1 MWALPAT
8 ARALVMGAVLAA
20 ALCAAPALRAG
31 AGVPWAAVALLAAVG
46 AAAERLPRRS
56 LALPVLLTAAFVL
69 PPAAAALVAVPG
81 ALVGRVER
89 PPVATRRLWHAAQ
102 QSLAVWAASSVFAAF
117 SPLPGLHALPPALTA
132 ALVCAL
138 VLTVLDG
145 AIQVAAEH
153 RPFSALLSGL
163 PTGLLGPTL
172 VHGPAALLAAI
183 LWRGAYGPAA
193 ALLVLLPMAL
203 SGWLLD
209 SGRRERAAQQE
220 AVRALVQAVDLK
232 DRYTRAHCERVGRAS
247 VLIAREL
254 GMTGERLETMRLAG
268 VLHDI
273 GKIGVPTR
281 LLRKDGPLTPEER
294 RVIELHPEYGHEIV
308 RGIAF
313 LDEARAAIL
322 HHHERLDGTG
332 YPHGLTGH
340 HIPESARVVAVA
352 DAFDAMTSNR
362 SYSRA
367 RPVPVALAELHRCA
381 GSHFDPRMVAALTRA
396 LDRRG
401 WGLVVPAD
409 ASDLAVPVSRNV
421 PSGCSADAAV
431 GRGGER

>member
-8 ARALVMGAVLAA
+8 ARALVVGAVLAA

-31 AGVPWAAVALLAAVG
+31 SGVSWATVALLAAVC

-56 LALPVLLTAAFVL
+56 LALPVLLTAAFLL

-102 QSLAVWAASSVFAAF
+102 QSLAAWAASYVFAVF
-117 SPLPGLHALPPALTA
+117 PPLPGLHALPSALAA

-138 VLTVLDG
+138 LVAVLDG
-145 AIQVAAEH
+145 AIQVTAEH
-153 RPFSALLSGL
+153 RPPHEAWRGL
-163 PTGLLGPTL
+163 PTGSLVPAL

-183 LWRGAYGPAA
+183 LWRGTYGPAA

-203 SGWLLD
+203 SGRLLD
-209 SGRRERAAQQE
+209 SGRRERAAQQA

-254 GMTGERLETMRLAG
+254 GMTGERLEAMRLAG

-322 HHHERLDGTG
+322 HHHERLDGKG

-340 HIPESARVVAVA
+340 QIPEFARVVAVA

-396 LDRRG
+396 LDHRG
-401 WGLVVPAD
+401 WGPVAPAD
-409 ASDLAVPVSRNV
+409 ASDLVLSTSRNV
-421 PSGCSADAAV
+421 PSGCSAEAAV

>member
-1 MWALPAT
+1 MGALPAT
-8 ARALVMGAVLAA
+8 ARALVTGAVLAA

-56 LALPVLLTAAFVL
+56 LAFPVLLTAAFVL

-102 QSLAVWAASSVFAAF
+102 QPLAVWAASSVFAVF
-117 SPLPGLHALPPALTA
+117 PPLPGLLALPPALAA

-138 VLTVLDG
+138 VLTALDG
-145 AIQVAAEH
+145 AIQAAAER
-153 RPFSALLSGL
+153 RPLHETWSGL
-163 PTGLLGPTL
+163 PTGLLGPAL
-172 VHGPAALLAAI
+172 FHGPAALLAAV
-183 LWRGAYGPAA
+183 LWCGAYGPAA

-203 SGWLLD
+203 SGRLLD
-209 SGRRERAAQQE
+209 RGRRERAAQQA

-313 LDEARAAIL
+313 LDEARAVIL
-322 HHHERLDGTG
+322 YHHERLDGTG

-340 HIPESARVVAVA
+340 HIPEAARVVAVA

-409 ASDLAVPVSRNV
+409 ASDLAVSGSRNV